1 MKKVVEREANKGY
14 YRLLHVPIWIWV
26 FFILPGHLTFA
37 LYAHGPDRRH
47 AWWLAMVTAG
57 CAWRGWAAR
66 LPGAETRPY
75 ITHYGVHQPNLP
87 FRVVCYTA
95 AWIDLLVPFALNA
108 IGLAIAVTDGRW
120 IIADLYRWLYY
131 PFALAIVAATALNLT
146 PRAKRSTQY
155 EGAER
160 GWFYVAIWTVVASQL
175 AAWAAWRLGGSFHI
189 DAGALAW
196 IRFVVFYVVAGVLFF
211 LGVRGILPRTDR
223 YHLEDPVAPGV
234 PRVVDDNGG
243 DNAGR

>member
-1 MKKVVEREANKGY
+1 MKLVVEREANKGY
-14 YRLLHVPIWIWV
+14 YRLLHVPVWIWV

-47 AWWLAMVTAG
+47 AWWLAMVTAV
-57 CAWRGWAAR
+57 CAWRGWAGR

-75 ITHYGVHQPNLP
+75 ITHYGVDQRNLP

-108 IGLAIAVTDGRW
+108 IGLIVAVINGRW

-131 PFALAIVAATALNLT
+131 PLALAVVAATALDLT
-146 PRAKRSTQY
+146 PRAKRSTRY

-160 GWFYVAIWTVVASQL
+160 AWFYTAIWTVVPSQL
-175 AAWAAWRLGGSFHI
+175 AAWAAWRLGGTLQM
-189 DAGALAW
+189 DAGTLAW
-196 IRFVVFYVVAGVLFF
+196 TRFLVFYAMAGVLSV
-211 LGVRGILPRTDR
+211 LGAKGILPRTDR
-223 YHLEDPVAPGV
+223 YHPEDP
-234 PRVVDDNGG
+234 
-243 DNAGR
+243 